1 MDLAAQM
8 ALVNAHENAEEK
20 KLGLET
26 VFVAPN
32 PSVLPDDGVLTY
44 LVVASVYDLKTVAP
58 GTVVLVD
65 VDFSPTLK
73 LVAEHPLTFGLKVIV
88 LTGLPTAEYS
98 SAFDSATWNCDKV
111 SYAGLIADINESRLT
126 SQADSTANASLSEK
140 EKASFTRAD
149 GSIKGHQAMVFKTD
163 DVAEESSDEESSLC

>member
-44 LVVASVYDLKTVAP
+44 LVVASVYDLKAVAP

-163 DVAEESSDEESSLC
+163 DVVEESSDEES